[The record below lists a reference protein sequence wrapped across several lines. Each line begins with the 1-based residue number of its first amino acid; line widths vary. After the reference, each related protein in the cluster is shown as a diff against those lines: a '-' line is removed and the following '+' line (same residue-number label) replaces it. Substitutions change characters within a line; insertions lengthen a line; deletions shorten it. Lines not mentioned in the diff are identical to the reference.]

1 MKVNF
6 NSAKQGANRLFR
18 KGRVAYQRTVKPG
31 MEQGFAKAK
40 TMANDTVSFVKKN
53 PTKTGK
59 YAAFAL
65 GGLSAIA
72 LAAAGIKNIVRT
84 YKQNKI
90 LKEAVVTQRATIND
104 LKEIAATNALIV
116 EGQNKVIAEMKK

>member
-6 NSAKQGANRLFR
+6 NSAKQGADRLFR
-18 KGRVAYQRTVKPG
+18 KGKVAYQRTVKPG

-40 TMANDTVSFVKKN
+40 TMAKDTVSFVKKN
-53 PTKTGK
+53 PGKAVK
-59 YAAFAL
+59 YAAFAW
-65 GGLSAIA
+65 GGLAVVA

-84 YKQNKI
+84 HRQNKI
-90 LKEAVVTQRATIND
+90 LKEAVMTQRETIND

-116 EGQNKVIAEMKK
+116 EGQNRVMAEMKK